1 MIWMLGLFFTMLFVG
16 MSPMEISAGLL
27 TLFVVFTVW
36 KRSSHD
42 SRWPFLS
49 TKFEVLF
56 LLWLG
61 VIVIGFVS
69 NGIFDQTIPIKLSEF
84 KWILFL
90 YLVLLAVVRSRLDE
104 EVLPWLLVPIVLTCG
119 YAIIISFTGF
129 DPLKNEVLE
138 LSGKG
143 GFARTGGLYSDSMT
157 LAHVY
162 GIIYCWFFGL
172 LLTFGRYRDKSA
184 IWSFAAVLL
193 LGLTVLLT
201 FTRGMW
207 LGISAASVVMA
218 FVFSRRLGV
227 FLTTLGG
234 VLFLSLYEFWPSFR
248 QRISQSLSSTE
259 GYDSERLWIWKA
271 NWQIFKDHPFLG
283 VGYGENRALMP
294 EYFKRIGAPDGTLVS
309 HAHNQYLH
317 FLSGTGIIG
326 LIFYLLVLGMFFRL
340 SCKTWNRIS
349 DRYPFHRGLCLGL
362 IGAQIAFVVG
372 GLTEANF
379 ESSKVKYVMV
389 LTWALVLWLA
399 YEYRVLKSRNF

>member
-1 MIWMLGLFFTMLFVG
+1 MIWLLGLFFTTLFVG

-27 TLFVVFTVW
+27 TLFVLFTVW
-36 KRSSHD
+36 RRSSQE
-42 SRWPFLS
+42 SRWPFLP
-49 TKFEVLF
+49 THFEIL
-56 LLWLG
+56 LGLWLL
-61 VIVIGFVS
+61 VIAVGFMA
-69 NGIFDQTIPIKLSEF
+69 NGIFDQTIPLKLLEF

-90 YLVLLAVVRSRLDE
+90 YLAVLAVVRSRLDE
-104 EVLPWLLVPIVLTCG
+104 DILPWLLVPIVLACG
-119 YAIIISFTGF
+119 YAIVISFTGM
-129 DPLKNEVLE
+129 DPIKNELLE
-138 LSGKG
+138 LSGKD
-143 GFARTGGLYSDSMT
+143 GFARTGGLFSDSMT

-162 GIIYCWFFGL
+162 GIVFCWFFGL
-172 LLTFGRYRDKSA
+172 LLTFGRYRDKNA
-184 IWSFAAVLL
+184 IWSLIAVLF

-207 LGISAASVVMA
+207 LGISVASVVMA
-218 FVFSRRLGV
+218 FVFSRRLGS
-227 FLTTLGG
+227 LLLATGG
-234 VLFLSLYEFWPSFR
+234 VLFFGLFELWPSFH

-283 VGYGENRALMP
+283 AGYGENRTLMP

-326 LIFYLLVLGMFFRL
+326 LLFYILVLSMFFRL

-362 IGAQIAFVVG
+362 LGAQVAFFVG
-372 GLTEANF
+372 GITEANF
-379 ESSKVKYVMV
+379 ESAKVKYVMV
-389 LTWALVLWLA
+389 MTWALVLWLA